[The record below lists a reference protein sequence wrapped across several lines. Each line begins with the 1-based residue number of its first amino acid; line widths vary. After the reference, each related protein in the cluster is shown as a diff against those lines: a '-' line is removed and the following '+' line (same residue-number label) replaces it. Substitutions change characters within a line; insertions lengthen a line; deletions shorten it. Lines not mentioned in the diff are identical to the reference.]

1 MRRILRNTLYLST
14 LAASYFCITPLL
26 SAQALGNG
34 TANKSSLPSAPVQS
48 FVVNSSSLQQIA
60 QAMPPTGQMPAPG
73 AAAPSGPMVLT
84 REQAEQISLKNNPR
98 VSVGQL
104 LALVQHQVVRETRS
118 GELPDL
124 TGNLTAVQAQQ
135 ASRISSGYLSASRL
149 LEHAGMGVEL
159 NQLITDFGRTPN
171 LVASSKFQEKAQLAS
186 AEATRE
192 DIVLATDMAFYSA
205 LQAQA
210 TLEVAKQ
217 TVNTRQTL
225 ADQVLALTKSN
236 LKSTLDLSFAQVNL
250 SEAKLL
256 QLDAQ
261 NNLDASMASLDA
273 VLGFQQQQVYKLVDS
288 TDTLPLPPADANALI
303 ALAFKQRPDL
313 QALDY
318 NRIAAQKYS
327 RAQHEQLLPS
337 INALGVVGGTPV
349 GSNQYFNSNWYG
361 AIGLNMSV
369 PVFNGF
375 RYQAEASQA
384 SLEAKAASE
393 RVRDMQDRI
402 VRDVRTAWLAA
413 NADFQRV
420 AVTDALLKE
429 ANMALSLAQTRYQLG
444 LSSIVELSQAQL
456 QQTQAAISNA
466 NARYQYQLA
475 LSALNFQTGVR
486 P

>member
-1 MRRILRNTLYLST
+1 MRRTLRKTLYFST
-14 LAASYFCITPLL
+14 LAASCFCITPLL
-26 SAQALGNG
+26 SAQALSSS
-34 TANKSSLPSAPVQS
+34 TASISSLPSAPVQS
-48 FVVNSSSLQQIA
+48 ISVSNSSLQEIA
-60 QAMPPTGQMPAPG
+60 QAMPPAGQMPAPN
-73 AAAPSGPMVLT
+73 AVPSGPLVLT
-84 REQAEQISLKNNPR
+84 REQAEQIALKNNPR
-98 VSVGQL
+98 ISVSQL
-104 LALVQHQVVRETRS
+104 MALVQHQVVRETRS

-124 TGNLTAVQAQQ
+124 TGNLTAVQAQE
-135 ASRISSGYLSASRL
+135 ASRISSGYLSASRV

-171 LVASSKFQEKAQLAS
+171 LVASSRFQEKAQLAN

-210 TLEVAKQ
+210 TLEVAQQ

-225 ADQVLALTKSN
+225 TDQVLALTKSN

-273 VLGFQQQQVYKLVDS
+273 VLGFQQQRSYKLVDS
-288 TDTLPLPPADANALI
+288 TDSLPVPPADANALI

-318 NRIAAQKYS
+318 NRQAAVKYS

-337 INALGVVGGTPV
+337 ISALGVVGGTPV
-349 GSNQYFNSNWYG
+349 GSSQYFNSTWYG
-361 AIGLNMSV
+361 AIGVNMSV

-375 RYQAEASQA
+375 RYQAQASQA
-384 SLEAKAASE
+384 SLEVKAANE

-413 NADFQRV
+413 NANFQRV
-420 AVTDALLKE
+420 TVTDQLLKE

-475 LSALNFQTGVR
+475 LATLNFQTGVR